1 MEGQVLT
8 MQDIFRYEQTGIDEN
23 GKIVG
28 HFKATGIRPRFADRF
43 EHLPVHL
50 AQGLYAGVA
59 A

>member
-1 MEGQVLT
+1 MLT

-50 AQGLYAGVA
+50 AQGLYAGGVA